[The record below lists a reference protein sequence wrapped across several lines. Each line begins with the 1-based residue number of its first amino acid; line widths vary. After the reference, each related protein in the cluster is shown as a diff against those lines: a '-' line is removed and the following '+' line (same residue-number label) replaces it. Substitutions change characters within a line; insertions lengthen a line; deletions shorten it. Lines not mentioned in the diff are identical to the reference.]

1 MSSGNSSSS
10 NARSA
15 ERRAEQLVERVVTDG
30 SRWIRRI
37 AGLVR
42 EEVED
47 IVAEGK
53 TRAGGSRTSGSRTS
67 DK

>member
-10 NARSA
+10 SSRSA
-15 ERRAEQLVERVVTDG
+15 EKRAEEIVERVVTDG
-30 SRWIRRI
+30 SRWIKRI

-47 IVAEGK
+47 IVAEAK
-53 TRAGGSRTSGSRTS
+53 ARSQSSRTS

>member
-10 NARSA
+10 RSRSA
-15 ERRAEQLVERVVTDG
+15 EERAEEIVERVVTDG

-37 AGLVR
+37 AGRVR

-47 IVAEGK
+47 IVAEAK
-53 TRAGGSRTSGSRTS
+53 THSQSSRTS

>member
-15 ERRAEQLVERVVTDG
+15 EKRAEEIVERVVTDG
-30 SRWIRRI
+30 SRWIKRI

-47 IVAEGK
+47 IVAEAK
-53 TRAGGSRTSGSRTS
+53 ARNQSSRAS

>member
-1 MSSGNSSSS
+1 MSSCNSSSS
-10 NARSA
+10 NSRSA
-15 ERRAEQLVERVVTDG
+15 EKRAEEIVERVVTDG
-30 SRWIRRI
+30 SRWIKRI

-47 IVAEGK
+47 IVAEAK
-53 TRAGGSRTSGSRTS
+53 SRSQSSGTS